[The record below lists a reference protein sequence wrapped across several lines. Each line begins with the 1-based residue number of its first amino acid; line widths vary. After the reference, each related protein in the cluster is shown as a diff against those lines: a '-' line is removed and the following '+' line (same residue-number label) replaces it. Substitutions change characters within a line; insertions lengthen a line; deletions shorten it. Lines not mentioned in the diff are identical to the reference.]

1 MNKRELNSGLRF
13 IMKRLEKAEKF
24 ALDQMPDICKQ
35 IVLKRR
41 IEMAGQLI
49 FTGVGFL
56 LAFSVFLF
64 CAHRWYAYVPRSDY
78 DNPTDWIMGSVIS
91 SLVSLG
97 FGAGVGDAISELIY
111 LKMCTKLFLL
121 KAFRRLIK

>member
-35 IVLKRR
+35 IVLERR
-41 IEMAGQLI
+41 IEMVGQLI

-64 CAHRWYAYVPRSDY
+64 CAHRWYADDPIG
-78 DNPTDWIMGSVIS
+78 WIIGSVLS
-91 SLVSLG
+91 SLASLG